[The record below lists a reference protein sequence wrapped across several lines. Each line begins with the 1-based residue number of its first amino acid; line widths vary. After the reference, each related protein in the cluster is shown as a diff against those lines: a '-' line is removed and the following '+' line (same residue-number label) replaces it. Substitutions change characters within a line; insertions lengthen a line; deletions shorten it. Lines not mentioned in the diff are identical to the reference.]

1 MFQLVPI
8 HIAFIKEGSFESRS
22 SNDVDHTACKGF
34 FDLSGHYRFLF
45 DPES

>member
-1 MFQLVPI
+1 VFQLVHI
-8 HIAFIKEGSFESRS
+8 HLAFIKEGSFERRS
-22 SNDVDHTACKGF
+22 SNVVDRTACNGF